1 MLAAIVGAVAML
13 CVIAAASAYAD
24 SASVVT
30 TVQEGISREPGDAP
44 EPILVSVSDEGTQ
57 ESWWSQ
63 NFEVLVFLA
72 GAVVLVLIL
81 WLLLANRPN
90 RRGTEERRS
99 GADTQRHE
107 DS

>member
-1 MLAAIVGAVAML
+1 ML

-30 TVQEGISREPGDAP
+30 TVQEGTSREPGDAP
-44 EPILVSVSDEGTQ
+44 EPILVSVATDTAQ

-81 WLLLANRPN
+81 WLLMANRSH
-90 RRGTEERRS
+90 RRLQVERHTE
-99 GADTQRHE
+99 ADTQRHE